1 MISSARPTSRRNTR
15 PDALANKTSSVSPHA
30 HGGRMTLFPW
40 INPITREAPYSRESR
55 SSCKHTCAVTAQTPK
70 FRRRITGGTPGN
82 VKLLL
87 PPRQSRGNSQYI
99 SNEQPSLANTTF
111 LVTAQVLRLR
121 AQVGQNFGYCG
132 SVKRRPPM
140 NFGAN
145 RTRMAFSDPY
155 LGSDHYFVF
164 SP

>member
-1 MISSARPTSRRNTR
+1 MISSARPRSRRNTR

-87 PPRQSRGNSQYI
+87 PPRQSRGNSQY
-99 SNEQPSLANTTF
+99 
-111 LVTAQVLRLR
+111 
-121 AQVGQNFGYCG
+121 
-132 SVKRRPPM
+132 
-140 NFGAN
+140 
-145 RTRMAFSDPY
+145 MAPRY
-155 LGSDHYFVF
+155 LGWVGGYWVRRHEMEDRL
-164 SP
+164 

>member
-99 SNEQPSLANTTF
+99 SAVGFATLAIRII
-111 LVTAQVLRLR
+111 LV
-121 AQVGQNFGYCG
+121 
-132 SVKRRPPM
+132 
-140 NFGAN
+140 FGAGCSGQYRRWPTCGLN
-145 RTRMAFSDPY
+145 GVCNLQGYWDCLIQHKAQIET
-155 LGSDHYFVF
+155 DHRF
-164 SP
+164 

>member
-1 MISSARPTSRRNTR
+1 MISSARPRSRRNTR

-82 VKLLL
+82 V
-87 PPRQSRGNSQYI
+87 
-99 SNEQPSLANTTF
+99 
-111 LVTAQVLRLR
+111 VTAQVAGGSHNPEICDQAVRVGCQGMQYMPALLPGRRKQR
-121 AQVGQNFGYCG
+121 ADHG
-132 SVKRRPPM
+132 KIHRPVH
-140 NFGAN
+140 GAE
-145 RTRMAFSDPY
+145 
-155 LGSDHYFVF
+155 
-164 SP
+164 

>member
-99 SNEQPSLANTTF
+99 RP
-111 LVTAQVLRLR
+111 RLHR
-121 AQVGQNFGYCG
+121 YMPRIAGLERGG
-132 SVKRRPPM
+132 DREDSD
-140 NFGAN
+140 
-145 RTRMAFSDPY
+145 AFSAISGQATWPFQEMANHLY
-155 LGSDHYFVF
+155 
-164 SP
+164 

>member
-55 SSCKHTCAVTAQTPK
+55 SSCKHACAVTAQTPK

-99 SNEQPSLANTTF
+99 STLIP
-111 LVTAQVLRLR
+111 QVLLWCKN
-121 AQVGQNFGYCG
+121 AVFVPVFPVLYQKP
-132 SVKRRPPM
+132 SV
-140 NFGAN
+140 NG
-145 RTRMAFSDPY
+145 
-155 LGSDHYFVF
+155 
-164 SP
+164 

>member
-70 FRRRITGGTPGN
+70 FRRRIAGGTPGN

-99 SNEQPSLANTTF
+99 RRGCHQGDQQQQHGIGFVCLAFISLAC
-111 LVTAQVLRLR
+111 LKR
-121 AQVGQNFGYCG
+121 AN
-132 SVKRRPPM
+132 
-140 NFGAN
+140 
-145 RTRMAFSDPY
+145 
-155 LGSDHYFVF
+155 
-164 SP
+164 